1 MFVIFVVA
9 RQAQPDEL
17 GAGDGVALYV
27 ERVQADELHV
37 KDEEVGVV
45 ADDRTVV
52 GNGHLGDDMVCFIG
66 TLDNLKKDF
75 V

>member
-27 ERVQADELHV
+27 KRVQADELHV
-37 KDEEVGVV
+37 EDEEVGVV
-45 ADDRTVV
+45 ADDGTAL
-52 GNGHLGDDMVCFIG
+52 GHRQLRR
-66 TLDNLKKDF
+66 L
-75 V
+75 

>member
-1 MFVIFVVA
+1 MFVIFVES

-45 ADDRTVV
+45 ADDGTAL
-52 GNGHLGDDMVCFIG
+52 GHCQLGR
-66 TLDNLKKDF
+66 L
-75 V
+75 